1 MQNAQQAKLKGRWL
15 APADLPAVMAL
26 LADEALTQV
35 AGLTLAPDPGL
46 RQWAVSNWLQER
58 YLWGL
63 WAGAQ
68 LVGVIATF
76 PLAEAEWAL
85 GYLLA
90 PAWQGRGLMTAAVA
104 TFLRANP
111 TLALVAQVAAI
122 NRASQRVLEHNGFQ
136 RQKQGAV
143 FTYRRGRD

>member
-15 APADLPAVMAL
+15 APADLPAVTAL
-26 LADEALTQV
+26 LADEALTRA
-35 AGLTLAPDPGL
+35 AGLTLAPDPAL
-46 RQWAVSNWLQER
+46 RRWAVSNWLQER

-76 PLAEAEWAL
+76 PLAEAEWTL

-90 PAWQGRGLMTAAVA
+90 PAWQGHGLMTAAVA

>member
-1 MQNAQQAKLKGRWL
+1 MQNTQQAKLRGCWL

-26 LADEALTQV
+26 LADEALTQA
-35 AGLTLAPDPGL
+35 AGLTLAPDPAL

-76 PLAEAEWAL
+76 PQAEAEWAL

-90 PAWQGRGLMTAAVA
+90 PAWQGHGLMTAAVA

-111 TLALVAQVAAI
+111 TLALVAEVTAT
-122 NRASQRVLEHNGFQ
+122 NRASQQVLEHNDFQ
-136 RQKQGAV
+136 RQTQGAV
-143 FTYRRGRD
+143 LTYRRGRD

>member
-1 MQNAQQAKLKGRWL
+1 MQNTQQAKLRGCWL

-35 AGLTLAPDPGL
+35 AGLTLAPDPAL

-76 PLAEAEWAL
+76 PQAEAEWAL

-90 PAWQGRGLMTAAVA
+90 PAWQGHGLMTAAVA

-111 TLALVAQVAAI
+111 TLALVAQVAAT

-136 RQKQGAV
+136 RQTQGAV

>member
-1 MQNAQQAKLKGRWL
+1 MQNPQQAKLKGRWL
-15 APADLPAVMAL
+15 VLADLPAVMAL
-26 LADEALTQV
+26 LADEALTQA
-35 AGLTLAPDPGL
+35 AGLTLAPDPAL

-63 WAGAQ
+63 WAEAQ

-76 PLAEAEWAL
+76 PQAEAEWAL

-90 PAWQGRGLMTAAVA
+90 PAWQGHGLMTAAVA

-111 TLALVAQVAAI
+111 TLALVAQVAAT

-136 RQKQGAV
+136 RQKQGTV
-143 FTYRRGRD
+143 FTYRRGQE

>member
-1 MQNAQQAKLKGRWL
+1 MQNQQQAKLKGRWL
-15 APADLPAVMAL
+15 VLADLPAVMAL
-26 LADEALTQV
+26 LADEALTQA
-35 AGLTLAPDPGL
+35 AGLTLAPDPAL

-63 WAGAQ
+63 WAVAQ

-90 PAWQGRGLMTAAVA
+90 PAWQGHGLMTAAVA

-111 TLALVAQVAAI
+111 TLALVAQVAAT

-136 RQKQGAV
+136 LLNQGAV
-143 FTYRRGRD
+143 CTYWRGRD

>member
-1 MQNAQQAKLKGRWL
+1 MQNTQQAKLRGRWL

-26 LADEALTQV
+26 LADEALTQA
-35 AGLTLAPDPGL
+35 AGLTLAPDPAL

-63 WAGAQ
+63 WAGEQ
-68 LVGVIATF
+68 LVGMIATF
-76 PLAEAEWAL
+76 PQAEAEWAL

-90 PAWQGRGLMTAAVA
+90 PAWQGHGLMTAAVA

-111 TLALVAQVAAI
+111 TLALVAEVTAT
-122 NRASQRVLEHNGFQ
+122 NRASQRVLEHNDFQ
-136 RQKQGAV
+136 RQTRGAV
-143 FTYRRGRD
+143 LTYRRGRD

>member
-1 MQNAQQAKLKGRWL
+1 MQNQQQAKLKGRWL
-15 APADLPAVMAL
+15 APADLAAVMAL
-26 LADEALTQV
+26 LADEALTQA
-35 AGLTLAPDPGL
+35 AGLTLAPDPAL

-90 PAWQGRGLMTAAVA
+90 PAWQGHGLMTAAVA

-111 TLALVAQVAAI
+111 TLALVAQVAAT
-122 NRASQRVLEHNGFQ
+122 NRASQRVLKHNGFQ
-136 RQKQGAV
+136 LLNQGAV
-143 FTYRRGRD
+143 CTYRRGRD

>member
-1 MQNAQQAKLKGRWL
+1 
-15 APADLPAVMAL
+15 MAL
-26 LADEALTQV
+26 LADEALTQA
-35 AGLTLAPDPGL
+35 AGLTLAPDPAL

-111 TLALVAQVAAI
+111 TLALVAQVATT
-122 NRASQRVLEHNGFQ
+122 NRASQRVLEHNDFQ
-136 RQKQGAV
+136 RQTRGAV
-143 FTYRRGRD
+143 LTYRRGRD

>member
-1 MQNAQQAKLKGRWL
+1 MQNTQQAKLKGRWL
-15 APADLPAVMAL
+15 VLTDLPAVMDL
-26 LADEALTQV
+26 LADEALTQA
-35 AGLTLAPDPGL
+35 AGLTLAPDPAL

-76 PLAEAEWAL
+76 PQAEAEWAL

-90 PAWQGRGLMTAAVA
+90 PAWQGHGLMTAAVA

-111 TLALVAQVAAI
+111 TLALVAEVTAT
-122 NRASQRVLEHNGFQ
+122 NRASQRVLEHNDFQ
-136 RQKQGAV
+136 RQTQGAV
-143 FTYRRGRD
+143 LTYRRGRD

>member
-1 MQNAQQAKLKGRWL
+1 MQNQQQAKLKGRWL
-15 APADLPAVMAL
+15 VLADLPAVMAL
-26 LADEALTQV
+26 LADEALTQA
-35 AGLTLAPDPGL
+35 AGLTLAPDPAL

-63 WAGAQ
+63 WTGAQ

-90 PAWQGRGLMTAAVA
+90 PAWQGHGLMTAAVA

-111 TLALVAQVAAI
+111 TLALVAQVAAT
-122 NRASQRVLEHNGFQ
+122 NRASQRVLKHNGFQ
-136 RQKQGAV
+136 LLNQGAV
-143 FTYRRGRD
+143 CTYRRGRD

>member
-1 MQNAQQAKLKGRWL
+1 MQNTQQAKLRGCWL

-35 AGLTLAPDPGL
+35 AGLTLAPDPAL

-63 WAGAQ
+63 WAGEQ

-76 PLAEAEWAL
+76 PQAEAEWAL

-90 PAWQGRGLMTAAVA
+90 PAWQGHGLMTAAVA

-111 TLALVAQVAAI
+111 TLALVAEVTATNQ
-122 NRASQRVLEHNGFQ
+122 ASQRVLEHNGFQ